1 MIARIMF
8 LRDVITQQVADAV
21 EYAQRQGTLPAFDI
35 PSIVVERPQNP
46 DHGDF
51 ACNLPMRLAKAAQM
65 NPMQIAESLVPLVS
79 ASDPVQQVWAAPPG
93 FLNFKLGTK
102 WLQQQVEAILKAGET
117 FGNTDVGNGASVQ
130 VEFVSVNP
138 TGPVHVGHARG
149 AVLGSAL
156 ASALAAA
163 GFHVTR
169 EYYVN
174 DAGTQMELFYE
185 STYARYAQARGRT
198 DVDIPEN
205 GYQGAYLVELG
216 NAIAVERGDKF
227 LNMKRE
233 TAIAEIG
240 ELGLERMLDAIRADL
255 ELIGVDFDVWFRE
268 KTLFDDKKYD
278 ETMALLKERGHTLE
292 REGATWF
299 ASSALGEDK
308 DNVIVRSTGQPTYFA
323 SDIAYHRDKFLGR
336 GFDRVINIWGADHQG
351 HVSRMKAALTALGI
365 DPERLTIII
374 GQLVTLKN
382 GGDIVRAS
390 KRTGQIV
397 TLADLVAE
405 VGADACRYFFL
416 SRAAE
421 SQMDF
426 DLELAKKESS
436 ENPVYYVQYAHARIA
451 GILRQAAERNV
462 TWDDGDVSLLVDD
475 AELALVRKMLQLPEH
490 VESIAVTLAPHALP
504 HYALELATAFHWFY
518 DHCRVL
524 STEAADEPL
533 MKGRLRLV
541 ESSKVVLARTLTL
554 MGMSTPETM

>member
-1 MIARIMF
+1 MIADIM
-8 LRDVITQQVADAV
+8 LLKDVITQRVADAV
-21 EYAQRQGTLPAFDI
+21 ENAQRQGTLPAFDI

-65 NPMQIAESLVPLVS
+65 KPMQIAESLVPLVS
-79 ASDPVQQVWAAPPG
+79 AADPVQQVWAAPPG
-93 FLNFKLGTK
+93 FLNFKLGTR
-102 WLQQQVEAILKAGET
+102 WLQQQVEAVLKAGET
-117 FGNTDVGNGASVQ
+117 FGNTDVGNGTSVQ
-130 VEFVSVNP
+130 IEFVSVNP

-163 GFHVTR
+163 GFDVTR

-185 STYARYAQARGRT
+185 STYARYAQALGRT

-216 NAIAVERGDKF
+216 NALAAEQGDKF
-227 LNMKRE
+227 LNMKRG
-233 TAIAEIG
+233 TATAEIG
-240 ELGLERMLDAIRADL
+240 EVGLERMLDAIRADL

-336 GFDRVINIWGADHQG
+336 GFDRVINIWGADHHG
-351 HVSRMKAALTALGI
+351 HVSRMKAVLTALDI

-451 GILRQAAERNV
+451 GILRQAVERNV

-504 HYALELATAFHWFY
+504 HYALELATAFHSFY

-533 MKGRLRLV
+533 MKGRLRLL

-554 MGMSTPETM
+554 MGMSTPERM